1 MDEYFY
7 KKIVRVGIV
16 FTGTV
21 SSVILLAAGAV
32 VSTAD
37 PVFGLTV
44 MSCTLLMLS
53 VTAVFA
59 GDNTARRVHN
69 GLFSDSVTEIKRP
82 DEQRGEVVADD

>member
-16 FTGTV
+16 LTGTV
-21 SSVILLAAGAV
+21 CSVILLAAGAV
-32 VSTAD
+32 VFSAD
-37 PVFGLTV
+37 PVFGLVV
-44 MSCTLLMLS
+44 MSSTLLMLS

-69 GLFSDSVTEIKRP
+69 AVFGDRVTEIKRP